1 MKILAFLAAVATVL
15 SGFFALTGFA
25 LRGFSYVKLE
35 KAFAGPRGPR
45 RLALLDRHLRSL
57 QLTASFGRTL
67 SNLVLLV
74 AILDLFDPRRDFLHA
89 MAALLV
95 TGGVI
100 AVAGVGIPTAWAR
113 HAGEKVL
120 AATLEV
126 MLVFR
131 YLFAPFVAVMAA
143 MDVPV
148 RRLAGVAGQANPE
161 TDTVKQEILQAASE
175 GRAEGAVGEREAAM
189 IASVVTL
196 DEMEAREVMT
206 PRTAMFALSVD
217 ATCQEAI
224 KQIAQAGHSRVPIY
238 EGGLDNIV
246 GILYAKDLLDL
257 TESSRQ
263 ASVRTLMRK
272 PLLVPPTKHLDE
284 LLTELKANKEHV
296 AIVLDEYGGTAG
308 LVTMEDV
315 MEEIVGEIADEFN
328 LSAPSLLKRID
339 RRTAEADGRLR
350 ISDLNHALGLR
361 IPPHQDYDT
370 VAGMIFASL
379 GYIPSAGET
388 LHIHGAT
395 FIVLA
400 ADERRIIKVK
410 IELPKAASKPRE

>member
-1 MKILAFLAAVATVL
+1 MEPLVLLAVAATVL
-15 SGFFALTGFA
+15 SGFFALAGFA
-25 LRGFSYVKLE
+25 LRGLSYVKLE
-35 KAFAGPRGPR
+35 KAFAGPRGRR

-67 SNLVLLV
+67 SNLVLLA
-74 AILDLFDPRRDFLHA
+74 AILYLFDPRHELLRA
-89 MAALLV
+89 TVALLI
-95 TGGVI
+95 TGGII
-100 AVAGVGIPTAWAR
+100 AVVGVGIPSAWAR

-148 RRLAGVAGQANPE
+148 RRLAGVAGKANPE
-161 TDTVKQEILQAASE
+161 TETVKQEILQATSE

-189 IASVVTL
+189 IASVITL

-206 PRTAMFALSVD
+206 PRTEMFALPVNL
-217 ATCQEAI
+217 TCQEAA
-224 KQIAQAGHSRVPIY
+224 KQIAQSGHSRVPIY
-238 EGGLDNIV
+238 EGGLDDIV
-246 GILYAKDLLDL
+246 GILCAKDLLDL
-257 TESSRQ
+257 TESSAQ
-263 ASVRTLMRK
+263 ASVRTVMRK
-272 PLLVPPTKHLDE
+272 PLFVPPTKHLDD
-284 LLTELKANKEHV
+284 LLTELKASKEHIAV
-296 AIVLDEYGGTAG
+296 VLDEYGGTAG

-315 MEEIVGEIADEFN
+315 MEEIVGEIADEYN

-388 LHIHGAT
+388 LHVYGAT
-395 FIVLA
+395 FTVLA

-410 IELPKAASKPRE
+410 IDLPKMASKLRE